1 MSDTLQPIHCPA
13 CNKEMRKIF
22 VPSEGI
28 NVDVCLDG
36 CGGIFFDNREFKHFD
51 ENTENIDDILS
62 VIEGKKFDEVDESL
76 PRTCPVCGSKMVKNY
91 ASAKREIQVD
101 DCYSCGGKFL
111 DNGELLKIRA
121 QFETE
126 QDRADATMKELY
138 DTVGVKLKAI
148 EEEQAAARAKRPVIA
163 KLFSS
168 MIYGSKSDL

>member
-51 ENTENIDDILS
+51 ENAENIDDILS
-62 VIEGKKFDEVDESL
+62 VIDGKKFDEVDESL

-148 EEEQAAARAKRPVIA
+148 EEAQAQAKAKRPVIA